1 MLLSRVHW
9 ATHLF
14 WPHTLRN
21 RMIFRRKNWK
31 CIISVFNQT
40 GPSLMAAAPIP
51 CVLQLG
57 GGREATDK
65 DVHGW
70 PNTLALVSVSLTS
83 QGKSL
88 WKDFGDLWRP
98 ERISQ
103 SGYLCMSVW
112 WPSWLSQQLVSAC
125 SVSYWEATT
134 FLAGRL
140 QSVVNPPYPLVHCY
154 YLMYCN

>member
-21 RMIFRRKNWK
+21 RMIFQRKNWK

-40 GPSLMAAAPIP
+40 GPSLMAAASIP
-51 CVLQLG
+51 FAQLG
-57 GGREATDK
+57 GGREVTGK

-70 PNTLALVSVSLTS
+70 PNTWALVSVSLAS

-98 ERISQ
+98 EWISQ
-103 SGYLCMSVW
+103 SGFLCILVR
-112 WPSWLSQQLVSAC
+112 WPSWLSQELLSDW
-125 SVSYWEATT
+125 SISHWEATT
-134 FLAGRL
+134 FLAGRH
-140 QSVVNPPYPLVHCY
+140 QSVVNPLCPLVHCY
-154 YLMYCN
+154 YLMYC

>member
-21 RMIFRRKNWK
+21 RMIFPRKNWK
-31 CIISVFNQT
+31 CTVSVFNQT

-51 CVLQLG
+51 FTQLG
-57 GGREATDK
+57 GGRENTGK

-70 PNTLALVSVSLTS
+70 PNTLALVFVSLTS
-83 QGKSL
+83 QGESL
-88 WKDFGDLWRP
+88 WKDFGDLWRAGW
-98 ERISQ
+98 ISQ
-103 SGYLCMSVW
+103 SGFLCISVR
-112 WPSWLSQQLVSAC
+112 WPSWLSQELVSAW
-125 SVSYWEATT
+125 SISYWEATT
-134 FLAGRL
+134 FLAGRH
-140 QSVVNPPYPLVHCY
+140 QSVVNPPCPLVRCY